1 MTDVREAV
9 ATTSTNDNGP
19 NPPGAFI
26 WYELITPDPVG
37 AKEFYDAVV
46 GWAIEPQPSGEMD
59 YRMIGRSDGGF
70 AGGGMRPTDHIALPW
85 AGAVLAGFCQYDG
98 CDCHIGSRV

>member
-1 MTDVREAV
+1 MTDVREAE

-70 AGGGMRPTDHIALPW
+70 ARGGNRPAHDKAS
-85 AGAVLAGFCQYDG
+85 AGARAVLVRLRQVDQL
-98 CDCHIGSRV
+98 HVTT